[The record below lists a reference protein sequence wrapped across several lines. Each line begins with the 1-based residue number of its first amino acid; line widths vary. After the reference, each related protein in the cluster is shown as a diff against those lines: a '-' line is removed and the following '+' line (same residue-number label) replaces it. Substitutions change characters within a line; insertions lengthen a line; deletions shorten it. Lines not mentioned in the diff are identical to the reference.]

1 MALMESPFKIIL
13 GSSSMPRQHIL
24 AEMGYDFTVMTADID
39 EKAIRKD
46 KPEELV
52 TALAEAKADA
62 ILSSL
67 QNVDSFVEDVHTTLL
82 ITADTVVVHEGR
94 IREKPSSKDEARNF
108 IEGYSGG
115 RAEVVG
121 SVLVTNLKTGRREAG
136 WERAEVY
143 FYDIP
148 AEVVQ
153 SLIDEGITLNV
164 AGGLMLEHPLTSP
177 IIKEVIG
184 TADTIM
190 GLPKSLTERLIQ
202 EALTRPSSEACRN
215 PA

>member
-39 EKAIRKD
+39 EKAIRKE

-82 ITADTVVVHEGR
+82 ITADTSCECL
-94 IREKPSSKDEARNF
+94 SLSKD
-108 IEGYSGG
+108 
-115 RAEVVG
+115 
-121 SVLVTNLKTGRREAG
+121 
-136 WERAEVY
+136 
-143 FYDIP
+143 
-148 AEVVQ
+148 
-153 SLIDEGITLNV
+153 SLQMGVHGCIV
-164 AGGLMLEHPLTSP
+164 PLE
-177 IIKEVIG
+177 
-184 TADTIM
+184 
-190 GLPKSLTERLIQ
+190 KSE
-202 EALTRPSSEACRN
+202 
-215 PA
+215 

>member
-1 MALMESPFKIIL
+1 MA
-13 GSSSMPRQHIL
+13 RQHIL

-39 EKAIRKD
+39 EKAIRKE

-52 TALAEAKADA
+52 TALAEAK
-62 ILSSL
+62 
-67 QNVDSFVEDVHTTLL
+67 
-82 ITADTVVVHEGR
+82 VVVHEGR
-94 IREKPSSKDEARNF
+94 IREKPSSRDEARHF

-148 AEVVQ
+148 AQVVQ
-153 SLIDEGITLNV
+153 SLINEGITLNV

-177 IIKEVIG
+177 FVKEVIG
-184 TADTIM
+184 TTDAVM

-202 EALTRPSSEACRN
+202 KALT
-215 PA
+215 